1 MHFSL
6 DLHQRQHRGHSMA
19 MEVQEQKF
27 HQSLDQLIHSTTQLT
42 NTLLSNVVE
51 SSSQL
56 YVKTKLHLLSCI
68 GSLSQA
74 VVKLQQNCNELTLYR
89 KTARLASTKEESV
102 VFLAKE
108 KNEKE

>member
-42 NTLLSNVVE
+42 NTLVSNVVE
-51 SSSQL
+51 KFAAIIRENQASL
-56 YVKTKLHLLSCI
+56 VELHW
-68 GSLSQA
+68 
-74 VVKLQQNCNELTLYR
+74 
-89 KTARLASTKEESV
+89 
-102 VFLAKE
+102 
-108 KNEKE
+108 